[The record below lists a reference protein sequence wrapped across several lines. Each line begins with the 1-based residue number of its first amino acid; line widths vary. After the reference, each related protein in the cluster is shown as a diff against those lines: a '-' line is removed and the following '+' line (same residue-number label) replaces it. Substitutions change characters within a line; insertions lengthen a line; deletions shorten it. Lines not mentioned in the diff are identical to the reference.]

1 MSCTLEEYRGLVMRL
16 SDFEREL
23 FYRNLAIE
31 RLERKRG
38 DIEALDS
45 DWPQRVYILLMRYL
59 VGAPNREAAMAL
71 ARAIPYNIVMR
82 ECGTLKGVE
91 SLVIGTSGLLDS
103 FGEDDYTRM
112 LRQEFAH
119 LQAKYSITPMRT
131 TEWQTQH
138 IYPNNHPLL
147 RLAQAVAVIRSGAIS
162 MSNIVECGTTRDLQ
176 QMFSAPASDYWT
188 QLIGGNTPLAPRIGA
203 MRRNI
208 LGINFVAPIIYAY
221 GCSQGE
227 QHKETYSKRSLSL
240 LATLPAE
247 DNRYMDEWISRGVT
261 PKNAL
266 ESQALL
272 QLSTDSRR

>member
-1 MSCTLEEYRGLVMRL
+1 MSCTMDEYGAMIMRL
-16 SDFEREL
+16 SDHEREL
-23 FYRNLAIE
+23 LYRNLATE

-45 DWPQRVYILLMRYL
+45 DWPQRVYMLLMRYL
-59 VGAPNREAAMAL
+59 VGAPNREAAISL
-71 ARAIPYNIVMR
+71 ARTIPYNIVMR

-91 SLVIGTSGLLDS
+91 ALVIGASGLLESLGD
-103 FGEDDYTRM
+103 DDYTRM

-119 LQAKYSITPMRT
+119 LRAKYSITPMRA
-131 TEWQTQH
+131 TEWQTER

-162 MSNIVECGTTRDLQ
+162 MSNIVACGTTRDLQ

-227 QHKETYSKRSLSL
+227 QHKETYSKRSLTL
-240 LATLPAE
+240 LTTLPAE
-247 DNRYMDEWISRGVT
+247 DNRYMAEWASRGIT
-261 PKNAL
+261 PNNAL

-272 QLSTDSRR
+272 QLSTESQR

>member
-1 MSCTLEEYRGLVMRL
+1 MSCTMEEYRGMIMRL

-23 FYRNLAIE
+23 FYRNIATE
-31 RLERKRG
+31 RLERKRD

-59 VGAPNREAAMAL
+59 VGAPNREAAITL
-71 ARAIPYNIVMR
+71 ARTVPYNIVMR
-82 ECGTLKGVE
+82 ECGTLKGAE
-91 SLVIGTSGLLDS
+91 ALVIGASGLLES
-103 FGEDDYTRM
+103 FGDDDYLRA

-119 LQAKYSITPMRT
+119 LRAKYSITPMRAS
-131 TEWQTQH
+131 EWQTQR

-147 RLAQAVAVIRSGAIS
+147 RLAQAVAVVRSGAIS

-176 QMFSAPASDYWT
+176 QMFGAPASDYWT
-188 QLIGGNTPLAPRIGA
+188 QLIGGTTPLTPRIGA

-240 LATLPAE
+240 LTALPAE
-247 DNRYMDEWISRGVT
+247 DNRYMSEWMSRGIT

-272 QLSTDSRR
+272 QLSTGSRR

>member
-1 MSCTLEEYRGLVMRL
+1 MNAVEDYSRL
-16 SDFEREL
+16 ITSLDDAKREAL
-23 FYRNLAIE
+23 FRQHAVS

-38 DIEALDS
+38 DVEALDS

-59 VGAPNREAAMAL
+59 VGAPNREAAMTL
-71 ARAIPYNIVMR
+71 ARTVPYNIVMR

-91 SLVIGTSGLLDS
+91 ALVIGASGLLDI
-103 FGEDDYTRM
+103 FGEDDYMRM

-119 LQAKYSITPMRT
+119 LRAKYSLTPMRA
-131 TEWQTQH
+131 TEWQTER

-147 RLAQAVAVIRSGAIS
+147 RLAQAVAVVRSGAIS
-162 MSNIVECGTTRDLQ
+162 MSNIVACSTTRDLQ

-188 QLIGGNTPLAPRIGA
+188 QLIGGTTPLAPRIGA

-227 QHKETYSKRSLSL
+227 QHKETYSKRSLAL

-247 DNRYMDEWISRGVT
+247 DNRYMGEWISRGVT
-261 PKNAL
+261 PRNAL

-272 QLSTDSRR
+272 QLSTGYGR

>member
-1 MSCTLEEYRGLVMRL
+1 MNAVEEHSRLIASLDDAKREALYRQHAV
-16 SDFEREL
+16 
-23 FYRNLAIE
+23 A

-38 DIEALDS
+38 DIEALDD

-71 ARAIPYNIVMR
+71 ARAVPYNIVMR

-91 SLVIGTSGLLDS
+91 ALVIGASGLLES

-112 LRQEFAH
+112 LHQEFAH
-119 LQAKYSITPMRT
+119 LKAKHSITPMRT
-131 TEWQTQH
+131 AEWQTER

-147 RLAQAVAVIRSGAIS
+147 RIAQAVAVIRSGAIS
-162 MSNIVECGTTRDLQ
+162 MSNIVECSTTRDLQ

-188 QLIGGNTPLAPRIGA
+188 QLIGGSNPLAPRIGA

-227 QHKETYSKRSLSL
+227 IHKERYSKRSLEL
-240 LATLPAE
+240 LAALPAE
-247 DNRYMDEWISRGVT
+247 DNRYMGEWASRGIT

-272 QLSTDSRR
+272 QLSTGYRR